1 MRINGSMFDPL
12 RPDRVST
19 PAGATQPQANPQ
31 SQPPRPGD
39 AGVPPNGAGPAK
51 SDSVQISS
59 AGRSLAGRVEA
70 DERTRLDPERVAE
83 LRTKVLTGA
92 YNTLDV
98 VDQVARRMLS
108 RGDL

>member
-1 MRINGSMFDPL
+1 MFDPL

-19 PAGATQPQANPQ
+19 PAGPAQPQAHPQ
-31 SQPPRPGD
+31 SQPPHPGD
-39 AGVPPNGAGPAK
+39 AGVQPNGAGPTK

-59 AGRSLAGRVEA
+59 AGRSLAGRIEA
-70 DERTRLDPERVAE
+70 DQKERFDPERVAE

-98 VDQVARRMLS
+98 VDQVARRILT

>member
-12 RPDRVST
+12 RPDRAPVTGT
-19 PAGATQPQANPQ
+19 PPQ
-31 SQPPRPGD
+31 SPPRPQDTGTR
-39 AGVPPNGAGPAK
+39 PNGTGPVK

-59 AGRSLAGRVEA
+59 AGRSLSGRIEA
-70 DERTRLDPERVAE
+70 ESNNTFDAERVAE
-83 LRTKVLTGA
+83 LRSKVLTGA